1 MSEQTNVGFICLY
14 DSQWNPLG
22 HWTAHPAK
30 SWSLT
35 RKALESDDFKAVCE
49 GFENSK
55 KACFVAL
62 HEQKGKIVYAAFC
75 GLPSKDKSGLTQV
88 QGIDCRAIFNQEIL
102 VDYTKTDSS
111 GYYIPTSATG
121 GKQPVTRLFQ
131 YLMSVV
137 FTDNNLDLDVEYD
150 IDVSDLSFIDSDWKE
165 YMLVRSKEIRNVY
178 NELMAACSAYNVYIE
193 TVVGIDSATNAFKL
207 TFYAK
212 RIYNAISVKLSDFD
226 AKIKNNQN
234 VANRAVIRY
243 GSNLTYGGT
252 IYLYNDNTVGTIKNN
267 KILFPPVVVT
277 AYADD
282 PTEASADA
290 YHTMLDNRYK
300 DKVTID
306 LNSKL
311 GPTIANLD
319 FSYFGDLVGYNPAD
333 DSSIKRLP
341 VSAIQTDHKGNKTI
355 TFGRLS
361 KYWFLD

>member
-1 MSEQTNVGFICLY
+1 MSEETNAGFICLY
-14 DSQWNPLG
+14 DSEWNPLG

-35 RKALESDDFKAVCE
+35 RKALESDEFKAVCE

-55 KACFVAL
+55 KACFVVL
-62 HEQKGKIVYAAFC
+62 HQQKGQIAYAAFC
-75 GLPSKDKSGLTQV
+75 GIPSKDKSGLTSIT
-88 QGIDCRAIFNQEIL
+88 GIDCRAIFNQEIL
-102 VDYTKTDSS
+102 VDYTKTDGS
-111 GYYIPTSATG
+111 GYYIPTSASG
-121 GKQPVTRLFQ
+121 GNKPVTRLFT

-137 FTDNNLDLDVEYD
+137 FTDNSINLDISYE

-165 YMLVRSKEIRNVY
+165 YMLVRTKAIRNVY
-178 NELMAACSAYNVYIE
+178 DELMAACSVYNVYIDIVIGVDSE
-193 TVVGIDSATNAFKL
+193 TNTFKL

-212 RIYNAISVKLSDFD
+212 RIYNVVGIRLSDFD

-234 VANRAVIRY
+234 VANRCMIRY
-243 GSNLTYGGT
+243 GSNYTNGGC
-252 IYLYNDNTVGTIKNN
+252 IYLYNDNTVGTAHNN
-267 KILFPPVVVT
+267 KVMFPPVIAT
-277 AYADD
+277 AYADS
-282 PTEASADA
+282 PAEASADA
-290 YHTMLDNRYK
+290 YQMMYDNRYK

-333 DSSIKRLP
+333 ESSIKRLP
-341 VSAIQTDHKGNKTI
+341 VSAVQTDHKGNKTI